1 MIFDNFSKN
10 GFYITEADDDEDN
23 YDIKDDDD
31 QGGND
36 GTASA
41 DDNGDNSDSPDN
53 SADNNAD
60 GDDEDNYDIQDDD
73 RGDNTQDNNDDNSD
87 DSQNDEDQQ
96 NQDDQNNDDSQG
108 DDQNGGD
115 QDGDDEDNYD
125 INDDDQGGDDS
136 SGGSPDDQGNDNG
149 EDSGSDD
156 SGDDGADSDD
166 PRAKLQ
172 ALEKSIFDQLSPE
185 QQQAKVKELKD
196 LFITAH
202 EKCQE
207 VINMVSNSG
216 KDPQQAKIYDYIVSR
231 LTDLK
236 TYITDYMKDIFDSK
250 TYLENMTEFQ
260 KYLTVFDTIKNIF
273 NEINK
278 DSQSK

>member
-23 YDIKDDDD
+23 YDIKDDD

-36 GTASA
+36 GTANA

-53 SADNNAD
+53 STDNNAD

-73 RGDNTQDNNDDNSD
+73 QGDDTQDNNDDNSE
-87 DSQNDEDQQ
+87 DSQNDKDQQ
-96 NQDDQNNDDSQG
+96 NQDDQDNDDSQG
-108 DDQNGGD
+108 DDQDNGD
-115 QDGDDEDNYD
+115 QGDDEDNYD
-125 INDDDQGGDDS
+125 INDDDQGGDNS
-136 SGGSPDDQGNDNG
+136 SGDSNGGDSTDDQGDNG
-149 EDSGSDD
+149 GDPGSDD
-156 SGDDGADSDD
+156 SGADSDD

-185 QQQAKVKELKD
+185 QQQAKIKELKD

-207 VINMVSNSG
+207 VINMVSNSE

>member
-31 QGGND
+31 QGGNV
-36 GTASA
+36 GTAGA
-41 DDNGDNSDSPDN
+41 DDNGDDSNSPDN

-73 RGDNTQDNNDDNSD
+73 QGDDTQDNNNDNSD

-108 DDQNGGD
+108 DDQDSGD
-115 QDGDDEDNYD
+115 QGDDEDNYD

-136 SGGSPDDQGNDNG
+136 SGDSPDDQGNDNG

-278 DSQSK
+278 DSQSE